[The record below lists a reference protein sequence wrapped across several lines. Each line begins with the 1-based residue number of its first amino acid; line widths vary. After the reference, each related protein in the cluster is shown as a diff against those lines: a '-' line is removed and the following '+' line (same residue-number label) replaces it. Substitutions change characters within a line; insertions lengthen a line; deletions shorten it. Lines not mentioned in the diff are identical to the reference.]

1 MTGLALHQGIEHLMS
16 EEIVEPDLEIVD
28 AHHHLWGPAADN
40 GTAADASTSVSG
52 ETHVGA
58 RSAPKWAPYV
68 LEDLLKDTQAGHNVV
83 QSVYVENGWA
93 WDSSVSRPEF
103 APVGEVREVARIARE
118 SQSGTTNIAAIVGH
132 VDLRYGARVGD
143 ALDLLQQEA
152 VEFSGIRHATAWDAD
167 ERVANHRSEPTEA
180 LLADETFREGF
191 KELATR
197 DLTFD
202 AWLYHPQLPELCDL
216 ADTFPEARIVLN
228 HLGAPLAVGP
238 YENDRE
244 GTDVMWRAALS
255 GLCRRPNV
263 YLKLGGI
270 GLPLLVQADLRGRCL
285 NSQELADLWRDRIR
299 WCIEQFGV
307 ERCMFESNFPPDR
320 ATASYV
326 TIWNSFKRI
335 VADYSSS
342 EKAMLFAGTAR
353 NFYRLAPDK
362 HVQGDPGNPPTRVV
376 AR

>member
-1 MTGLALHQGIEHLMS
+1 MS

-28 AHHHLWGPAADN
+28 AHHHLWGPVADS
-40 GTAADASTSVSG
+40 GAAADASTSVSG
-52 ETHVGA
+52 EAHVGA
-58 RSAPKWAPYV
+58 RSAPQWAPYL

-152 VEFSGIRHATAWDAD
+152 VGFSGIRHATAWDTD
-167 ERVANHRSEPTEA
+167 ERVANHRSEPAEA

-216 ADTFPEARIVLN
+216 ADTFPETRIVLN

-244 GTDVMWRAALS
+244 GTDVMWRHALS
-255 GLCRRPNV
+255 DLCRRPNV

-270 GLPLLVQADLRGRCL
+270 GLPLLVQAD
-285 NSQELADLWRDRIR
+285 
-299 WCIEQFGV
+299 
-307 ERCMFESNFPPDR
+307 
-320 ATASYV
+320 
-326 TIWNSFKRI
+326 
-335 VADYSSS
+335 
-342 EKAMLFAGTAR
+342 
-353 NFYRLAPDK
+353 
-362 HVQGDPGNPPTRVV
+362 
-376 AR
+376 